1 MVVIE
6 IERGTKIYFTSS
18 NNPILAQTCL
28 HFLNKESENL
38 PDTLYYVLL
47 SWFSGYV
54 GKTVS
59 WIQPILK
66 LKNKILIENIPFINK
81 SLKNLLPVFNTVKPV

>member
-18 NNPILAQTCL
+18 NNAILAQTCL
-28 HFLNKESENL
+28 HFLNKESEIL

-47 SWFSGYV
+47 S
-54 GKTVS
+54 
-59 WIQPILK
+59 
-66 LKNKILIENIPFINK
+66 
-81 SLKNLLPVFNTVKPV
+81 